1 MYTWTVPTVY
11 SVVLGTAAGPR
22 LENSSS
28 RMMYIIYDYSN
39 KVLDDGGNEL
49 RR

>member
-11 SVVLGTAAGPR
+11 SVVLGTAAGLR

-28 RMMYIIYDYSN
+28 RMMYIYDYSN